1 MKYIVITQEM
11 CTINVEYIVDLEKGR
26 LPDDCKTVDAIL
38 ATADKRTI
46 IKISDTP
53 GIRCKTLSCEPMKTY
68 RIPVVWTMTGIVEVQ
83 AKDLASAIEI
93 AHDSELPK
101 GSYLD
106 DSFSIDSEDIE
117 EVEAS

>member
-1 MKYIVITQEM
+1 MKKVVVVEEHLLAK
-11 CTINVEYIVDLEKGR
+11 VEYIIDVRGDLPIPFDTAASINKNN
-26 LPDDCKTVDAIL
+26 IL
-38 ATADKRTI
+38 KRQVIEISPLRGNLVKI
-46 IKISDTP
+46 ISIEN
-53 GIRCKTLSCEPMKTY
+53 CKTY
-68 RIPVVWTMTGIVEVQ
+68 RIPVVWTMRGIVEVQ